1 MAEELG
7 QLLMACVAT
16 FSAPKGGAGV
26 TFVPGTSRA
35 KGAYR
40 NWDRISEV
48 RQMPTTTEKPPK
60 QAWAPAAEAERRRGF
75 RLLIISAVVAA
86 ALFAL
91 WWLVARSNSEGDHDA
106 ELLPLFTL
114 IPLIPALY
122 HLLRARLLRAK
133 GK

>member
-1 MAEELG
+1 
-7 QLLMACVAT
+7 
-16 FSAPKGGAGV
+16 
-26 TFVPGTSRA
+26 
-35 KGAYR
+35 
-40 NWDRISEV
+40 
-48 RQMPTTTEKPPK
+48 MPTTIEKPAKP
-60 QAWAPAAEAERRRGF
+60 AWPPAADDERRRGL
-75 RLLIISAVVAA
+75 RLLIVSALVAA

-122 HLLRARLLRAK
+122 HLVRARLLRAK